1 MISGGMSQVKT
12 DSDLPPISSDHGFE
26 IGDRVSMPIYG
37 RDDIRGTIQY
47 VDYWAHKKHIKGLVV
62 IGDDK
67 RYYEFHPE
75 LATKIR

>member
-1 MISGGMSQVKT
+1 MISGGMSQAKT
-12 DSDLPPISSDHGFE
+12 DSDLPPIPPDHGFKV
-26 IGDRVSMPIYG
+26 GDRVSMPVYG
-37 RDDIRGTIQY
+37 GKIRGTVQH
-47 VDYWAHKKHIKGLVV
+47 VDYWYGKKHYKGLVV